1 MAPVC
6 LRLTNGKACHNK
18 LPKTTNFITLL
29 CNMCL
34 IIEQSK
40 VAIFCLN
47 IPEKRK
53 CHIISVVLYYCIT
66 LIITINSCLS
76 GPDVTVLIIGSG

>member
-18 LPKTTNFITLL
+18 LPKTTNFITLF

-40 VAIFCLN
+40 VGIFCMNMLK
-47 IPEKRK
+47 KRQ
-53 CHIISVVLYYCIT
+53 CHIISVRVWRCRI
-66 LIITINSCLS
+66 LIIKRNYSATGIN
-76 GPDVTVLIIGSG
+76 VTVLIVVF